1 MIGPC
6 GRIKL
11 VRSKPK
17 AEARAIWVYC
27 HGESCET
34 AWILK
39 TAKWI
44 ARMKVCGDRAVCLL
58 HISLHHKLLRRRNC
72 CCSGFFDPYQLPIW
86 SRNWPIESTWNFK
99 STFDFTMLISYL
111 FSDCRRATGN
121 REREKWNDKL
131 GYIIT
136 SLHVHA
142 FPNSIANN
150 HLIEWDRLPGRSG
163 RNQMRAKVLLK
174 LVILFCVIWCLF
186 SLPLRIVS

>member
-1 MIGPC
+1 
-6 GRIKL
+6 
-11 VRSKPK
+11 
-17 AEARAIWVYC
+17 
-27 HGESCET
+27 
-34 AWILK
+34 
-39 TAKWI
+39 
-44 ARMKVCGDRAVCLL
+44 
-58 HISLHHKLLRRRNC
+58 
-72 CCSGFFDPYQLPIW
+72 
-86 SRNWPIESTWNFK
+86 
-99 STFDFTMLISYL
+99 MLISYL

-174 LVILFCVIWCLF
+174 LVILFCVI
-186 SLPLRIVS
+186 